1 MELYKLEI
9 TPEEYND
16 ISSGLKDGVICKKD
30 QNYSIDNLIT
40 FLAAYESHT
49 QVGFA
54 GFAKDANHTYT
65 NNTDEVFKITYIQEN
80 CLGLNKDYCI
90 LGLKKLVVKED

>member
-9 TPEEYND
+9 TTEEYND
-16 ISSGLKDGVICKKD
+16 ISSGLKDWVICKKD
-30 QNYSIDNLIT
+30 KNYSIDDLIT
-40 FLAAYESHT
+40 FLAIYESQT

-54 GFAKDANHTYT
+54 KYKTHTYT

-80 CLGLNKDYCI
+80 CSGLNKDYCI
-90 LGLKKLVVKED
+90 LGIKKLVIKEDK